1 MKIGLFFGSFNP
13 VHNGHMMIA
22 NYMLEFTDINKLW
35 FVVSPHNPLKEKS
48 TLLADRHRYR
58 LLEEAIKDNEKYK
71 VSDIEFRL
79 TFPSYTINTLVHLSE
94 KYPDK
99 KFVPIIGS
107 DNLQNLKKWKNY
119 EMILKNYGFWVYR
132 RRGFE
137 NSEFDN
143 HPNVQ
148 FVDAPQIEISSTFIR
163 NAIKDKKDIQ
173 YFLPEGSYKYL
184 KEMHFYEK

>member
-22 NYMLEFTDINKLW
+22 NYMLEFTDIDKLW

-48 TLLADRHRYR
+48 SLLADRHRYR
-58 LLEEAIKDNEKYK
+58 LLEEALKDNQKYK

-94 KYPDK
+94 KYPGK
-99 KFVPIIGS
+99 QFIPIIGS

-119 EMILKNYGFWVYR
+119 QIILENYGFLVYR
-132 RRGFE
+132 RKGYE
-137 NSEFDN
+137 NSEFEN
-143 HPNVQ
+143 HKNVHI
-148 FVDAPQIEISSTFIR
+148 VDAPQIEISSTFIR

-173 YFLPEGSYKYL
+173 YFLPEGTYKYL